1 MKFFTRTFLQFLL
14 LLVIATPVNAA
25 QSLQDAWLGLIKAE
39 LPAKCGVS
47 IIKVG
52 IVVSG
57 NNGTR
62 DEQWFVRTCKGNR
75 EYWVYYYPPSAFP
88 DRHSPYAIVRVTSKT

>member
-1 MKFFTRTFLQFLL
+1 MKFFTRTFLQFSFLL
-14 LLVIATPVNAA
+14 IIAMPVNAA

-39 LPAKCGVS
+39 LPAKCAVS

-52 IVVSG
+52 VVVSG

-62 DEQWFVRTCKGNR
+62 DEQWFVRTCNGNR
-75 EYWVYYYPPSAFP
+75 EYWVYYYPRSAFP
-88 DRHSPYAIVRVTSKT
+88 ERHSPYAIVRVKSQD

>member
-1 MKFFTRTFLQFLL
+1 MKIFTKASVQLLFLL
-14 LLVIATPVNAA
+14 IIAMPVNAA

-39 LPAKCGVS
+39 LPAKCAVS

-52 IVVSG
+52 TVVSG

-62 DEQWFVRTCKGNR
+62 DEQWFVRTCSGNR

>member
-1 MKFFTRTFLQFLL
+1 MKFFTRTFLQLSF

-39 LPAKCGVS
+39 LPAKCDAS

-52 IVVSG
+52 VVVSG

-62 DEQWFVRTCKGNR
+62 DEQWFVRTCNGNR